1 MTLSWPEHYN
11 PVMDVGAP
19 AIDRLRQT
27 KKGVGNSLSLSL
39 FADSGAAFKVYEDA
53 TEKFSLMV
61 PQGMLIEWSIRGLI

>member
-11 PVMDVGAP
+11 LVMDVGAP
-19 AIDRLRQT
+19 AIDRLRHT
-27 KKGVGNSLSLSL
+27 KKGVGLSLSL

-61 PQGMLIEWSIRGLI
+61 PQGTLSGQLGV